1 MAQIYDHPIR
11 LTSKKTK
18 TLQNFLLTAVT
29 GKANCATKGSVSKV
43 ILRMLVAGI
52 AV

>member
-1 MAQIYDHPIR
+1 MAQIYDNPIL
-11 LTSKKTK
+11 LTSQKTK
-18 TLQNFLLTAVT
+18 TLPNFLLTAVT

>member
-1 MAQIYDHPIR
+1 MAQICDHPI
-11 LTSKKTK
+11 LFTSKRTK

-29 GKANCATKGSVSKV
+29 DKANCATKGSVSKV